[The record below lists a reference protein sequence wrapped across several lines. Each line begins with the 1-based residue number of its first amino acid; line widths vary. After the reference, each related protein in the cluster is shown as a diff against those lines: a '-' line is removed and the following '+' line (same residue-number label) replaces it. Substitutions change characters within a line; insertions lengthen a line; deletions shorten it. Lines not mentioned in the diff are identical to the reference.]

1 MTPSGP
7 LRFKGLESVAD
18 NATDLI
24 TAHGPGP
31 DYPFVFVNNTMM
43 RATARRREDFIG
55 HRLVDVGL
63 PPRLTALWIAKMEEI
78 ARTRQPASVEFE
90 ARLADSTQVLQSR
103 IHPLFA

>member
-18 NATDLI
+18 HATDLI

-43 RATARRREDFIG
+43 RATAR
-55 HRLVDVGL
+55 
-63 PPRLTALWIAKMEEI
+63 
-78 ARTRQPASVEFE
+78 TR
-90 ARLADSTQVLQSR
+90 
-103 IHPLFA
+103 